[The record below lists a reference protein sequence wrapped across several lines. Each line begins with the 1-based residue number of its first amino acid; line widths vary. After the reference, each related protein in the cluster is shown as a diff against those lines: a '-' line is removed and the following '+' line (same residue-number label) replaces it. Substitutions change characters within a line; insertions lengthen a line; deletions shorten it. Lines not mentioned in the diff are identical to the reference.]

1 MGVVGDEDASSYKR
15 PPIMT
20 HDERCAEVEACKS
33 VTKVICN
40 SPCFGLTEEFINAH
54 QIHVVVY
61 GEEYLER
68 CLNLDDN
75 PYYSYVRKI
84 GIARTLPRYDGL
96 STSELIRR
104 IQSSRPANE
113 RNDTK

>member
-1 MGVVGDEDASSYKR
+1 VGVVGDEDASKYKW
-15 PPIMT
+15 PPFMT
-20 HDERCAEVEACKS
+20 HDERCAKVEASKS
-33 VTKVICN
+33 VMKMICN
-40 SPCFGLTEEFINAH
+40 SPCLGLTEEFINAH

-68 CLNLDDN
+68 YLNLGDDL
-75 PYYSYVRKI
+75 YYSYVRKI
-84 GIARTLPRYDGL
+84 GIARLLPRYDGL

-104 IQSSRPANE
+104 IQSSRSANE